1 MNECQVWWTITGNF
15 GNMMPIDWSKSTAR
29 AKQLPTL
36 NLCNPRDNNA
46 SKHNNK
52 KADFVDGLE
61 DEDDLVAAD
70 LDMHS
75 LILSS
80 NPQENAVCIFLIV
93 LQVKVEYVGKVC
105 LHYTQFVCLIDWTPS
120 KREESGYLYCHWEF
134 FLTSLADFVN
144 TPYHAWGISTLFLGS
159 PDSLVL

>member
-15 GNMMPIDWSKSTAR
+15 GNMMPIDWSKSTVR

-36 NLCNPRDNNA
+36 NLCNPKAAANQQ
-46 SKHNNK
+46 KNK
-52 KADFVDGLE
+52 ANFQSSEDLVDGLE

-80 NPQENAVCIFLIV
+80 NPQENAVILLKYAEI
-93 LQVKVEYVGKVC
+93 
-105 LHYTQFVCLIDWTPS
+105 
-120 KREESGYLYCHWEF
+120 
-134 FLTSLADFVN
+134 
-144 TPYHAWGISTLFLGS
+144 
-159 PDSLVL
+159 

>member
-1 MNECQVWWTITGNF
+1 MRSQEEIMNECQVWWTITGNF

-36 NLCNPRDNNA
+36 NLCNPNTR
-46 SKHNNK
+46 HNNK
-52 KADFVDGLE
+52 KAFQSSEDLVDTLE

-80 NPQENAVCIFLIV
+80 NPQENAV
-93 LQVKVEYVGKVC
+93 
-105 LHYTQFVCLIDWTPS
+105 
-120 KREESGYLYCHWEF
+120 
-134 FLTSLADFVN
+134 SL
-144 TPYHAWGISTLFLGS
+144 
-159 PDSLVL
+159 

>member
-36 NLCNPRDNNA
+36 NLSHPR
-46 SKHNNK
+46 SSQSSK
-52 KADFVDGLE
+52 KAASAFHSSEDLVDGLE

-80 NPQENAVCIFLIV
+80 NPQEHAVRTGFLMP
-93 LQVKVEYVGKVC
+93 KFGA
-105 LHYTQFVCLIDWTPS
+105 
-120 KREESGYLYCHWEF
+120 G
-134 FLTSLADFVN
+134 
-144 TPYHAWGISTLFLGS
+144 
-159 PDSLVL
+159 

>member
-36 NLCNPRDNNA
+36 NLCNPR
-46 SKHNNK
+46 SHSRNK
-52 KADFVDGLE
+52 PAFHSSEDLVDGLE

-70 LDMHS
+70 LDMRS

-80 NPQENAVCIFLIV
+80 NPQENAVCNYSSIIRPIRSGPENLKKSG
-93 LQVKVEYVGKVC
+93 QKK
-105 LHYTQFVCLIDWTPS
+105 T
-120 KREESGYLYCHWEF
+120 REIKY
-134 FLTSLADFVN
+134 
-144 TPYHAWGISTLFLGS
+144 
-159 PDSLVL
+159 

>member
-1 MNECQVWWTITGNF
+1 MNECQVWWTLTGNF

-36 NLCNPRDNNA
+36 NLNSHPHK
-46 SKHNNK
+46 SK
-52 KADFVDGLE
+52 KAQAFHSSEDLVDGLE

-80 NPQENAVCIFLIV
+80 NPQEHAVRL
-93 LQVKVEYVGKVC
+93 
-105 LHYTQFVCLIDWTPS
+105 
-120 KREESGYLYCHWEF
+120 
-134 FLTSLADFVN
+134 
-144 TPYHAWGISTLFLGS
+144 
-159 PDSLVL
+159 

>member
-1 MNECQVWWTITGNF
+1 MVRTLLFFLIFKVRSQEEIMNECQVWWTITGNF

-36 NLCNPRDNNA
+36 NLSHPR
-46 SKHNNK
+46 SSQSSK
-52 KADFVDGLE
+52 KAASAFHSSEDLVDGLE

-80 NPQENAVCIFLIV
+80 NPQEHAVRT
-93 LQVKVEYVGKVC
+93 G
-105 LHYTQFVCLIDWTPS
+105 
-120 KREESGYLYCHWEF
+120 
-134 FLTSLADFVN
+134 FLTSKLE
-144 TPYHAWGISTLFLGS
+144 
-159 PDSLVL
+159 

>member
-36 NLCNPRDNNA
+36 NLSHPR
-46 SKHNNK
+46 SSQSSK
-52 KADFVDGLE
+52 KAASAFHSSEDLVDGLE

-80 NPQENAVCIFLIV
+80 NPQEHAVRIIICS
-93 LQVKVEYVGKVC
+93 KVQNVILER
-105 LHYTQFVCLIDWTPS
+105 QEI
-120 KREESGYLYCHWEF
+120 
-134 FLTSLADFVN
+134 A
-144 TPYHAWGISTLFLGS
+144 LFLVSFNGNVVKHA
-159 PDSLVL
+159 LLCTV

>member
-1 MNECQVWWTITGNF
+1 MWWTITGNF

-36 NLCNPRDNNA
+36 NLSHPR
-46 SKHNNK
+46 SQSSK
-52 KADFVDGLE
+52 KASAFHSSEDLVDGLE

-80 NPQENAVCIFLIV
+80 NPQEHAVRIIICS
-93 LQVKVEYVGKVC
+93 KVQNVILER
-105 LHYTQFVCLIDWTPS
+105 Q
-120 KREESGYLYCHWEF
+120 EEI
-134 FLTSLADFVN
+134 A
-144 TPYHAWGISTLFLGS
+144 LFLVSFNGNVVKHA
-159 PDSLVL
+159 LLCTV

>member
-36 NLCNPRDNNA
+36 NLCNPRQ
-46 SKHNNK
+46 SQK
-52 KADFVDGLE
+52 KTVFHSSEDLVDGLE

-80 NPQENAVCIFLIV
+80 NPQEHAVS
-93 LQVKVEYVGKVC
+93 KVP
-105 LHYTQFVCLIDWTPS
+105 F
-120 KREESGYLYCHWEF
+120 KRK
-134 FLTSLADFVN
+134 A
-144 TPYHAWGISTLFLGS
+144 
-159 PDSLVL
+159 

>member
-15 GNMMPIDWSKSTAR
+15 GNMMPIDWSKSTVR

-36 NLCNPRDNNA
+36 NLNPRNLNSKTSNKTSAAA
-46 SKHNNK
+46 STNFHSSE
-52 KADFVDGLE
+52 DLVDGLE

-80 NPQENAVCIFLIV
+80 NPQENAVRQTYCAHWSDPFLKI
-93 LQVKVEYVGKVC
+93 L
-105 LHYTQFVCLIDWTPS
+105 
-120 KREESGYLYCHWEF
+120 
-134 FLTSLADFVN
+134 
-144 TPYHAWGISTLFLGS
+144 
-159 PDSLVL
+159 

>member
-1 MNECQVWWTITGNF
+1 MILIYCKKSLQNNSFKVRSQEEIMNECQVWWTITGNF

-36 NLCNPRDNNA
+36 NLCNPR
-46 SKHNNK
+46 SSHNK
-52 KADFVDGLE
+52 KATFHSSEDLVDGLE

-80 NPQENAVCIFLIV
+80 NPQEHAVSLLHCCFSGLYV
-93 LQVKVEYVGKVC
+93 LKNHAKLEHV
-105 LHYTQFVCLIDWTPS
+105 HS
-120 KREESGYLYCHWEF
+120 F
-134 FLTSLADFVN
+134 FWLS
-144 TPYHAWGISTLFLGS
+144 I
-159 PDSLVL
+159 

>member
-36 NLCNPRDNNA
+36 NLCHPRQN
-46 SKHNNK
+46 SSK
-52 KADFVDGLE
+52 KAAFHSSEDLVDGLE

-80 NPQENAVCIFLIV
+80 NPQEHAVSFYYII
-93 LQVKVEYVGKVC
+93 
-105 LHYTQFVCLIDWTPS
+105 
-120 KREESGYLYCHWEF
+120 
-134 FLTSLADFVN
+134 
-144 TPYHAWGISTLFLGS
+144 
-159 PDSLVL
+159 

>member
-36 NLCNPRDNNA
+36 NLCNPRSQH
-46 SKHNNK
+46 SKNK
-52 KADFVDGLE
+52 PAFHSSEDLVDGLE

-80 NPQENAVCIFLIV
+80 NPQENAVCNYSINSSD
-93 LQVKVEYVGKVC
+93 Q
-105 LHYTQFVCLIDWTPS
+105 YTAGQKI
-120 KREESGYLYCHWEF
+120 
-134 FLTSLADFVN
+134 
-144 TPYHAWGISTLFLGS
+144 
-159 PDSLVL
+159 